1 MQNSPSHQG
10 NVSVSAVEVCD
21 IGIDPGL
28 VKCGYAALTLDGR
41 RLALEIV
48 ATADLAARLA
58 RDVDRGNVRMVCLGN
73 ATKSGMV
80 FELIKAHWPQLLITI
95 VDERNTSLE
104 ARLRY
109 YQDYPPK
116 GLWRFVPRGLLV
128 PKAQLDG
135 YAALLIIERY
145 RAALAQN
152 GPPVGARAGG

>member
-1 MQNSPSHQG
+1 VQNSPSRPDSTAAAPPQ
-10 NVSVSAVEVCD
+10 STY

-28 VKCGYAALTLDGR
+28 VKCGYAVVSIDGR

-48 ATADLAARLA
+48 PTASLTERLA
-58 RDVDRGNVRMVCLGN
+58 RDVESKTVEMVCLGN
-73 ATKSGMV
+73 ATKSDMV
-80 FELIKAHWPQLLITI
+80 LQLIKARWPQLPVTV
-95 VDERNTSLE
+95 VDERNTSLL

-109 YQDYPPK
+109 YEDHPPK

-145 RAALAQN
+145 RAACTQTAQ
-152 GPPVGARAGG
+152 

>member
-1 MQNSPSHQG
+1 VQNSPSRRDSTTPPAR
-10 NVSVSAVEVCD
+10 NFTY

-28 VKCGYAALTLDGR
+28 IKCGYAVVSVDGV

-48 ATADLAARLA
+48 PTANLTERLC
-58 RDVDRGNVRMVCLGN
+58 RDVESGAVGMVCLGN
-73 ATKSGMV
+73 ATKSDMV
-80 FELIKAHWPQLLITI
+80 LQLIRTRWPQLPVTV
-95 VDERNTSLE
+95 VDERNTSLL

-109 YQDYPPK
+109 YQDHPPK

-145 RAALAQN
+145 RSACST
-152 GPPVGARAGG
+152 GGCATGTSAMP